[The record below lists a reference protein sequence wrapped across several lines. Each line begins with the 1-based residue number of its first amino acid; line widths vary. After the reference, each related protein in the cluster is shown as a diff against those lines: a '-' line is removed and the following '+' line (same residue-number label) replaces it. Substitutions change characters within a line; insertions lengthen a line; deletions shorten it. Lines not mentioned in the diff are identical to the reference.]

1 MYRWGRRFTPDEMLE
16 RIVGGPLDVEPYLA
30 YLRSKVEAIYGV
42 RV

>member
-1 MYRWGRRFTPDEMLE
+1 MLE

-30 YLRSKVEAIYGV
+30 YLKSKVESIYGV